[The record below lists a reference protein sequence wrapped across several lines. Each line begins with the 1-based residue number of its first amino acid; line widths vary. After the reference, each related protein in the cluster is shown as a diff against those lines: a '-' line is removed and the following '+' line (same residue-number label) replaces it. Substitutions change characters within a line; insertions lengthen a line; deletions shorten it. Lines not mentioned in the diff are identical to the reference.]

1 MQLSLPEDSVP
12 VKEMFERFFASEST
26 PARVRA
32 AEPVGFDA
40 EIWKELVALEVPFMR
55 LSGDAGGSEMSL
67 FDACLMME
75 QAGRRLA
82 PAPLAE
88 SLVALRVL
96 GEVGG
101 DVARDW
107 IAKVRDTGA
116 VLTLALRSVEDGKPQ
131 LVPGGAVAH
140 GILTFDGSTLAIE
153 LTGASLDAPLTLG
166 GAALGGFTPGQNTR
180 VILASNADAKRI
192 WEAGIEEWKILTAA
206 ALIGLS
212 REATEMAAVYAC
224 EREAFGQPIGTYQGI
239 AHPLANDIIDADG
252 GAMLQMWVLRALAD
266 DRKDAGGLISTLF
279 WWASRTATNCVAH
292 SIHTFAGYGLS
303 NEYDIQLY
311 HRRAKAWALA
321 LGDPEAELE
330 RGGRRLFLGEAA
342 SLPDPGKV
350 DVDFESPDVGNP
362 LAEELRTLLAGVLDP
377 EKHNLFEE
385 NFEAHD
391 WEVHRA
397 LGKAGFLFPSWPEK
411 WGGRGADADSARAC
425 RNVSAELGWAGLA
438 GGVTGMAGMLVQVAG
453 SPELQDEVL
462 LGFARGDFTSCLGFT
477 EPSGGSDVFAAK
489 TRAVRDGDE
498 WVINGQKM
506 FTSGAE
512 LADYVLLLTRTDPD
526 VPKHKGLTLFLVP
539 LKVPGVEIQ
548 PVNTFMDER
557 TNATFYADV
566 RIPDRYRLGEV
577 NGGVKVMSM
586 ALSVEQ
592 GGSHYHH
599 QMRKMVDAVLAWAG
613 EEQRDGKPLIEHPN
627 TLSRL
632 ARVYTHSAIS
642 EAMSARVLATRLAG
656 EPDLAFGP
664 ASKVFTTEVFIKD
677 SADLL
682 DLSSPA
688 SLVRGKE
695 GLGVVEI
702 GYRHST
708 ATSVYGGTSEVL
720 RSMVAERRLNLP
732 RSRA

>member
-12 VKEMFERFFASEST
+12 VKEMFERFFATESSS
-26 PARVRA
+26 ARVRA

-40 EIWKELVALEVPFMR
+40 ELWKELVALEVPFMR

-88 SLVALRVL
+88 SLVALRIL

-101 DVARDW
+101 DVASDW
-107 IAKVRDTGA
+107 IGKLRDTGA

-131 LVPGGAVAH
+131 LVPGGAVAD
-140 GILTFDGSTLAIE
+140 GILTFDGSKLAIE
-153 LTGASLDAPLTLG
+153 LTGGSLDAPHTLG
-166 GAALGGFTPGQNTR
+166 GAALGAFTPNQTTR
-180 VILASNADAKRI
+180 IVLSSNADAKRI

-212 REATEMAAVYAC
+212 REATEMAAAYAC

-252 GAMLQMWVLRALAD
+252 AAMLQMWVLRQLAD
-266 DRKDAGGLISTLF
+266 GAADAGGLISGLF

-330 RGGRRLFLGEAA
+330 RSGRRLFLGEAE
-342 SLPDPGKV
+342 SLPNPGAV
-350 DVDFESPDVGNP
+350 EVDFESPDVGNP
-362 LAEELRTLLAGVLDP
+362 LAEELRTLLTGILDP

-391 WEVHRA
+391 WDVHRA

-425 RNVSAELGWAGLA
+425 RNVSTELGWAGLA
-438 GGVTGMAGMLVQVAG
+438 GGVTGMAGMLVQSSG

-489 TRAVRDGDE
+489 TRAVRDGDA

-506 FTSGAE
+506 FTSGAD

-548 PVNTFMDER
+548 PVHTFMDER

-566 RIPDRYRLGEV
+566 RISDRYRLGEV

-599 QMRKMVDAVLAWAG
+599 QMRKMVDAVLAWAR
-613 EEQRDGKPLIEHPN
+613 EETRDGKPLIEHPN

-632 ARVYTHSAIS
+632 AKVYTRAAIS
-642 EAMSARVLATRLAG
+642 EALAARVLGMKLAG
-656 EPDLAFGP
+656 LPDVAYGP
-664 ASKVFTTEVFIKD
+664 ASKVFTTEAFIAD

-688 SLVRGKE
+688 SLIRGKD

-720 RSMVAERRLNLP
+720 RSMVAERRLGLP

>member
-1 MQLSLPEDSVP
+1 MQLSLPADSIP
-12 VKEMFERFFASEST
+12 VKEMFERFFVSEST

-40 EIWKELVALEVPFMR
+40 ELWKELLALEVPFMR
-55 LSGDAGGSEMSL
+55 MSADAGGGEMSL

-101 DVARDW
+101 DVARGW
-107 IAKVRDTGA
+107 IAKVKDEGA
-116 VLTLALRSVEDGKPQ
+116 VLTLALRSVEDGKQQ
-131 LVPGGAVAH
+131 LVPGGAVAN
-140 GILTFDGSTLAIE
+140 GILTFDGKELAIE
-153 LTGASLDAPLTLG
+153 VPGSALDAPHTLG
-166 GAALGGFTPGQNTR
+166 GAALGAFTPGQGTR
-180 VILASNADAKRI
+180 HVIASNADAKRI
-192 WEAGIEEWKILTAA
+192 WEAGIEEWKILTSA
-206 ALIGLS
+206 ALVGLS
-212 REATEMAAVYAC
+212 RESVEMASAYAC
-224 EREAFGQPIGTYQGI
+224 EREAFGQPIGTYQGLS
-239 AHPLANDIIDADG
+239 HPLAIDIIDADG
-252 GAMLQMWVLRALAD
+252 AAMQLMWVLRALAD
-266 DRKDAGGLISTLF
+266 GSDDAAGLVSTLF
-279 WWASRTATNCVAH
+279 WWTSRTATNCVAH
-292 SIHTFAGYGLS
+292 AIHTFGGYGLS
-303 NEYDIQLY
+303 EEYDIQLY
-311 HRRAKAWALA
+311 HRRAKSWALA
-321 LGDPEAELE
+321 YGDPDAELE

-342 SLPDPGKV
+342 SLPDPGAV
-350 DVDFESPDVGNP
+350 EVDFESPDVGNP
-362 LAEELRTLLAGVLDP
+362 LAEELRTLLTGILDP
-377 EKHNLFEE
+377 EKHALFEE

-391 WEVHRA
+391 WDVHRT

-425 RNVSAELGWAGLA
+425 GNVRVELGWAGLA
-438 GGVTGMAGMLVQVAG
+438 GGVTGMAGALVQAVG
-453 SPELQDEVL
+453 VPELQDEVL

-506 FTSGAE
+506 FTSGAD

-539 LKVPGVEIQ
+539 LKVPGVEIR
-548 PVNTFMDER
+548 PVHTFMDER
-557 TNATFYADV
+557 TNATFYSDV
-566 RIPDRYRLGEV
+566 RIPDRYRLGEI

-586 ALSVEQ
+586 ALSMEQ

-599 QMRKMVDAVLAWAG
+599 QMRKMVKAVLEWAR
-613 EEQRDGKPLIEHPN
+613 EETRDGKPLIEHPN

-632 ARVYTHSAIS
+632 AKVYTRAAIS
-642 EAMSARVLATRLAG
+642 EALASRVLATRLAG
-656 EPDLAFGP
+656 EPDLAYGP
-664 ASKVFTTEVFIKD
+664 ASKVFTTEAFIVD

-682 DLSSPA
+682 DLASPG
-688 SLVRGKE
+688 SLIRGKE

-708 ATSVYGGTSEVL
+708 ATSIYGGTSEVL

>member
-12 VKEMFERFFASEST
+12 VKDMFERFFATEAT

-40 EIWKELVALEVPFMR
+40 ALWKELVALEAPFMR
-55 LSGDAGGSEMSL
+55 MASSAGGGEMSL
-67 FDACLMME
+67 FDACLMLE

-88 SLVALRVL
+88 SLVTLRVL
-96 GEVGG
+96 GEIGG
-101 DVARDW
+101 DVAHEW
-107 IAKVRDTGA
+107 IAKVRDEGA
-116 VLTLALRSVEDGKPQ
+116 VLTFALRSVENGKSQ

-140 GILTFDGSTLAIE
+140 GILTFDGKDLAIE
-153 LTGASLDAPLTLG
+153 VPAAALDAPPTLG
-166 GAALGGFTPGQNTR
+166 GAALGAFTPGQGQR
-180 VILASNADAKRI
+180 HVLASNADARRI
-192 WEAGIEEWKILTAA
+192 WEAGVEEWKILTSA
-206 ALIGLS
+206 ALIGLA
-212 REATEMAAVYAC
+212 RESVEMAAAYAC
-224 EREAFGQPIGTYQGI
+224 EREAFGQKIGTYQAI
-239 AHPLANDIIDADG
+239 AHPLANDIIDGDG
-252 GAMLQMWVLRALAD
+252 AAVQLMWVLRALAD
-266 DRKDAGGLISTLF
+266 GAPDAGGLIASLF
-279 WWASRTATNCVAH
+279 WWASRTATNSVAH
-292 SIHTFAGYGLS
+292 AIHTFAGYGLS

-311 HRRAKAWALA
+311 HRRAKSWALA
-321 LGDPEAELE
+321 YGDPEAELE
-330 RGGRRLFLGEAA
+330 LAGRRLFLGEAT
-342 SLPDPGKV
+342 SLPDPGAV
-350 DVDFESPDVGNP
+350 EVNFDSPDEGNV
-362 LAEELRTLLAGVLDP
+362 LAEELRALLTGILDP
-377 EKHNLFEE
+377 TKHSLFEE

-391 WEVHRA
+391 WDVHRA

-411 WGGRGADADSARAC
+411 WGGRNADDDSTRAC
-425 RNVSAELGWAGLA
+425 RAVSAELGYAGLA
-438 GGVTGMAGMLVQVAG
+438 GGVTGMAGVLVQAAG

-462 LGFARGDFTSCLGFT
+462 LGFARGEFTSCLGFT

-512 LADYVLLLTRTDPD
+512 LASYVLLLTRTDPD

-548 PVNTFMDER
+548 PVHTFMDER

-566 RIPDRYRLGEV
+566 RIPDRYRLGEI
-577 NGGVKVMSM
+577 NGGVRMMST
-586 ALSVEQ
+586 ALSMEQ

-599 QMRKMVDAVLAWAG
+599 QMRKMVSAVLEWARD
-613 EEQRDGKPLIEHPN
+613 EQRGGAPLIEHPG

-642 EAMSARVLATRLAG
+642 EGLAARVLAARLAN
-656 EPDLAFGP
+656 EPDLAYGP
-664 ASKVFTTEVFIKD
+664 ASKVFTTEAFIKD

-682 DLSSPA
+682 DLAAPG
-688 SLVRGKE
+688 SLIRGKD

-720 RSMVAERRLNLP
+720 RSMVAERRLSLP

>member
-12 VKEMFERFFASEST
+12 VKEMFERFFAAEST

-32 AEPVGFDA
+32 AEPVGFDP
-40 EIWKELVALEVPFMR
+40 ELWKELLSLEVPLMR
-55 LSGDAGGSEMSL
+55 MAADAGGGAMSL

-96 GEVGG
+96 GAVGG

-107 IAKVRDTGA
+107 IAKVRDEGA
-116 VLTLALRSVEDGKPQ
+116 VLTLSLRSVENGKPQ
-131 LVPGGAVAH
+131 LVPGGAVAS
-140 GILTFDGSTLAIE
+140 GILTFNGEELAIE
-153 LTGASLDAPLTLG
+153 VPAHTLEAPLTLG
-166 GAALGGFTPGQNTR
+166 GAALGAFTPGQGER
-180 VILASNADAKRI
+180 LVIASNADAKRI
-192 WEAGIEEWKILTAA
+192 WEAGIEEWKILTSA
-206 ALIGLS
+206 ALIGLA
-212 REATEMAAVYAC
+212 RESVEMASAYAC
-224 EREAFGQPIGTYQGI
+224 EREAFGQKIGTYQGL

-252 GAMLQMWVLRALAD
+252 AAMQLMWVLRALAD
-266 DRKDAGGLISTLF
+266 GSDDAGGLVSTLF

-292 SIHTFAGYGLS
+292 AIHTFAGYGLS

-321 LGDPEAELE
+321 YGDPDAELE

-342 SLPDPGKV
+342 SLPDPGAV
-350 DVDFESPDVGNP
+350 EVDFESPDVGNA
-362 LAEELRTLLAGVLDP
+362 LAEELRALLTGILDP

-391 WEVHRA
+391 WDVHRMM
-397 LGKAGFLFPSWPEK
+397 GKAGFLFPSWPEK
-411 WGGRGADADSARAC
+411 WGGRGADPDSARAC

-438 GGVTGMAGMLVQVAG
+438 GGVTGMAGMLVQAAG
-453 SPELQDEVL
+453 SPELQEEVL

-512 LADYVLLLTRTDPD
+512 LANYVLLLTRTDPD

-548 PVNTFMDER
+548 PVHTFMDER

-566 RIPDRYRLGEV
+566 RISDRYRLGEV
-577 NGGVKVMSM
+577 NGGVKMM
-586 ALSVEQ
+586 AAALSVEQ

-599 QMRKMVDAVLAWAG
+599 QMRKMVTAVLEWARI
-613 EEQRDGKPLIEHPN
+613 EQRDGKPLIEHPN

-642 EAMSARVLATRLAG
+642 EALSARVLATRLAG

-664 ASKVFTTEVFIKD
+664 ASKVFTTEAFIKD

-682 DLSSPA
+682 DLASPG
-688 SLVRGKE
+688 SLIRGKE

-720 RSMVAERRLNLP
+720 RSMVAERRLSLP

>member
-1 MQLSLPEDSVP
+1 MQLSLPQDSIP
-12 VKEMFERFFASEST
+12 VKEMFERFFATEST

-40 EIWKELVALEVPFMR
+40 ELWKELVALEVPFMR
-55 LSGDAGGSEMSL
+55 LSADAGGSEMSL

-88 SLVALRVL
+88 SLVALRIM

-101 DVARDW
+101 QVGRDW
-107 IAKVRDTGA
+107 IAKVRDGGA

-131 LVPGGAVAH
+131 LVPGAAVAD
-140 GILTFDGSTLAIE
+140 GILTFDGTDLAIE
-153 LTGASLDAPLTLG
+153 LPGPERNVPLTLG
-166 GAALGGFTPGQNTR
+166 GAALGGFAPGKNTR
-180 VILASNADAKRI
+180 VIVASNADARKI
-192 WEAGIEEWKILTAA
+192 WEAGIEEWKLLTSA

-212 REATEMAAVYAC
+212 REATERAAAYAC
-224 EREAFGQPIGTYQGI
+224 ERQAFGQPIGTYQGI

-252 GAMLQMWVLRALAD
+252 AAMQLMWVLRAIAD
-266 DRKDAGGLISTLF
+266 GAPDAGGLVSTLF

-292 SIHTFAGYGLS
+292 AIHTFAGYGLS

-311 HRRAKAWALA
+311 HRRAKAWPLA
-321 LGDPEAELE
+321 LGDPDAELE
-330 RGGRRLFLGEAA
+330 RGGRRLFLGESA
-342 SLPDPGKV
+342 SLPDPGTV
-350 DVDFESPDVGNP
+350 DVDFESPDIGNP
-362 LAEELRTLLAGVLDP
+362 LADELRTLLTGILDP
-377 EKHNLFEE
+377 EKHALFEE

-391 WEVHRA
+391 WDVHRA
-397 LGKAGFLFPSWPEK
+397 LGQAGFLFPSWPEK
-411 WGGRGADADSARAC
+411 WGGRGADADSTRAC
-425 RNVSAELGWAGLA
+425 SNVRAELGYAGLA
-438 GGVTGMAGMLVQVAG
+438 AGVTGMAGALVQAVG
-453 SPELQDEVL
+453 VPELQDEVL

-548 PVNTFMDER
+548 PVHTFMDER

-586 ALSVEQ
+586 ALSMEQ
-592 GGSHYHH
+592 AGSHYHR
-599 QMRKMVDAVLAWAG
+599 QMRKMVDAVLDWART
-613 EEQRDGKPLIEHPN
+613 EERDGRPLIEHPGI
-627 TLSRL
+627 LSRL
-632 ARVYTHSAIS
+632 AKVYTRAAIS
-642 EAMSARVLATRLAG
+642 EGLSARVLATQLAG
-656 EPDLAFGP
+656 EPDIAYGP
-664 ASKVFTTEVFIKD
+664 ASKVFSTEAFIAD
-677 SADLL
+677 AADLL
-682 DLSSPA
+682 DLASPG
-688 SLVRGKE
+688 SLIRGND
-695 GLGVVEI
+695 GLAVVEI

>member
-1 MQLSLPEDSVP
+1 H
-12 VKEMFERFFASEST
+12 A
-26 PARVRA
+26 
-32 AEPVGFDA
+32 
-40 EIWKELVALEVPFMR
+40 
-55 LSGDAGGSEMSL
+55 
-67 FDACLMME
+67 
-75 QAGRRLA
+75 
-82 PAPLAE
+82 
-88 SLVALRVL
+88 
-96 GEVGG
+96 
-101 DVARDW
+101 
-107 IAKVRDTGA
+107 
-116 VLTLALRSVEDGKPQ
+116 
-131 LVPGGAVAH
+131 
-140 GILTFDGSTLAIE
+140 
-153 LTGASLDAPLTLG
+153 
-166 GAALGGFTPGQNTR
+166 
-180 VILASNADAKRI
+180 
-192 WEAGIEEWKILTAA
+192 
-206 ALIGLS
+206 
-212 REATEMAAVYAC
+212 
-224 EREAFGQPIGTYQGI
+224 
-239 AHPLANDIIDADG
+239 
-252 GAMLQMWVLRALAD
+252 
-266 DRKDAGGLISTLF
+266 
-279 WWASRTATNCVAH
+279 
-292 SIHTFAGYGLS
+292 IHTFGGYGLS

-321 LGDPEAELE
+321 LGDPDAELE

-342 SLPDPGKV
+342 SLPNPGAV
-350 DVDFESPDVGNP
+350 EVDFETPDVGNP
-362 LAEELRTLLAGVLDP
+362 LAEELRTLLTGILDP

-391 WEVHRA
+391 WDVHRA

-438 GGVTGMAGMLVQVAG
+438 GGVTGMAGALVQAVG
-453 SPELQDEVL
+453 VSELQDEVL
-462 LGFARGDFTSCLGFT
+462 LGFACGDFTSCLGFT

-548 PVNTFMDER
+548 PVHTFMDER

-566 RIPDRYRLGEV
+566 RISDRYRLGDV

-586 ALSVEQ
+586 ALTMEQ

-599 QMRKMVDAVLAWAG
+599 QMRKMVNAVLEWAR
-613 EEQRDGKPLIEHPN
+613 EEIRDGKPLIEHPN
-627 TLSRL
+627 ILSRL
-632 ARVYTHSAIS
+632 AKVYTRAAIS
-642 EAMSARVLATRLAG
+642 EALAARVLGMQLAG
-656 EPDLAFGP
+656 EPDVAYGP
-664 ASKVFTTEVFIKD
+664 ASKVFTTEAFIVD

-682 DLSSPA
+682 DLASPD
-688 SLVRGKE
+688 SLIRGKN

-708 ATSVYGGTSEVL
+708 ATSIYGGTSEVL

>member
-1 MQLSLPEDSVP
+1 MQLSLPENSVP
-12 VKEMFERFFASEST
+12 VQDMFERFFASEST

-40 EIWKELVALEVPFMR
+40 ELWKELVALEVPFMR
-55 LSGDAGGSEMSL
+55 LSGDAGGGDMSL

-88 SLVALRVL
+88 SLVALRIL
-96 GEVGG
+96 GEIGG

-107 IAKVRDTGA
+107 IAKVRGEGA
-116 VLTLALRSVEDGKPQ
+116 VLTLALRSTADGKPQ
-131 LVPGGAVAH
+131 LVPGGAVAN
-140 GILTFDGSTLAIE
+140 GILTFDGGTLAIE
-153 LTGASLDAPLTLG
+153 LPAAALDAPHTLG
-166 GAALGGFTPGQNTR
+166 GAALGAFTPGQGGR
-180 VILASNADAKRI
+180 LVLSSNANAQSI
-192 WEAGIEEWKILTAA
+192 WEAGIEEWKLLTSA

-212 REATEMAAVYAC
+212 REATEMAAAYAC
-224 EREAFGQPIGTYQGI
+224 ERQAFGQPIGTYQGI
-239 AHPLANDIIDADG
+239 AHPLANDITDADG
-252 GAMLQMWVLRALAD
+252 AAMLQMWVLRALAD
-266 DRKDAGGLISTLF
+266 NAPDAGGLISTLF

-292 SIHTFAGYGLS
+292 AIHTFAGYGLS

-330 RGGRRLFLGEAA
+330 RGGRRLFLDEVA
-342 SLPDPGKV
+342 SLPNPGAV
-350 DVDFESPDVGNP
+350 EVDFESPDVGNP
-362 LAEELRTLLAGVLDP
+362 LAEELRTLLSGILDP
-377 EKHNLFEE
+377 EKHSLFEE

-391 WEVHRA
+391 WDVHRA
-397 LGKAGFLFPSWPEK
+397 LGQAGFLFPSWPEK
-411 WGGRGADADSARAC
+411 WGGRGADADSTRAC
-425 RNVSAELGWAGLA
+425 SNVRAELGYAGLA
-438 GGVTGMAGMLVQVAG
+438 GGVTGMAGALVQAVG
-453 SPELQDEVL
+453 VPELQDEVL
-462 LGFARGDFTSCLGFT
+462 QGFARGDFTSCLGFT

-512 LADYVLLLTRTDPD
+512 LANYVLLLTRTDPD

-548 PVNTFMDER
+548 PVHTFMDER

-566 RIPDRYRLGEV
+566 RIPDRYRLGDV

-586 ALSVEQ
+586 ALSMEQ
-592 GGSHYHH
+592 AGSHYHH
-599 QMRKMVDAVLAWAG
+599 QMRKMLGAVLDWARS
-613 EEQRDGKPLIEHPN
+613 ETRNGKPLLEHPN

-632 ARVYTHSAIS
+632 AKVYTRAAIS
-642 EAMSARVLATRLAG
+642 EALAARVLSTQLAG
-656 EPDLAFGP
+656 EPDVAYGP
-664 ASKVFTTEVFIKD
+664 ASKVFTTEAYIVD
-677 SADLL
+677 AADLL
-682 DLSSPA
+682 DLSSPG
-688 SLVRGKE
+688 SLVRGKD